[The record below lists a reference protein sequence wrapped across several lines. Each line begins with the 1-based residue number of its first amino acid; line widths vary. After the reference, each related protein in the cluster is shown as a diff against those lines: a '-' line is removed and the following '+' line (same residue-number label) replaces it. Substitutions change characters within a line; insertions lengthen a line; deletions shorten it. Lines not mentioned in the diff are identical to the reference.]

1 MKKAKKIVKDC
12 FSIMLVAAMLILL
25 LPIQAHAAQT
35 TQTLRSTYGSTYGHV
50 GTCINYSQLTNQSVL
65 NHVKSQYNSITLE
78 NEMKPDSLLGEMQ
91 IKYLFHRQKVWDII
105 FRIITKNL
113 LSRRLILIQ

>member
-1 MKKAKKIVKDC
+1 MKNAKKIVKEC
-12 FSIMLVAAMLILL
+12 FSIMLVAAMMILL

-78 NEMKPDSLLGEMQ
+78 NEMKPDSLLGGYANKISVSQAKSMGY
-91 IKYLFHRQKVWDII
+91 YL
-105 FRIITKNL
+105 
-113 LSRRLILIQ
+113 SLIHI

>member
-50 GTCINYSQLTNQSVL
+50 GTCINYS
-65 NHVKSQYNSITLE
+65 
-78 NEMKPDSLLGEMQ
+78 
-91 IKYLFHRQKVWDII
+91 
-105 FRIITKNL
+105 
-113 LSRRLILIQ
+113 

>member
-1 MKKAKKIVKDC
+1 MKNAKKIVKEC

-25 LPIQAHAAQT
+25 LPVQAHAAQT

-65 NHVKSQYNSITLE
+65 NHVKSQYNSMTVY
-78 NEMKPDSLLGEMQ
+78 LGDMQ